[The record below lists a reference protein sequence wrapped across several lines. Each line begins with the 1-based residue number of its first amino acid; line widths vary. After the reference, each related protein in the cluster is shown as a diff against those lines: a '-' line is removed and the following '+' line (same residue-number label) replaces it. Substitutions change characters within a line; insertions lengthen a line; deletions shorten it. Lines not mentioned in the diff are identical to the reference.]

1 MLYTVI
7 DVGSNSIRMT
17 IFRYENDQLEMLI
30 NKKSTAGLASYVTEG
45 ALDELGIQKCC
56 DEVQS
61 FVELSR
67 NLESTN
73 IFVIATASLRNLTNL
88 DQVQSA
94 LESAV
99 GMPAEIL
106 TGEEEARLDYIG
118 VSHYLPQQNGVIVDI
133 GGASTELVIF
143 NQEGIQSLASLPIG
157 SLNLYTEYTSD
168 LFPTPKDR
176 KAMKARV
183 EQELAQI
190 QWPLP
195 EAPVTLCGV
204 GGTARAFFKICREF
218 YGIPKPQKEVDA
230 GYISL
235 VNKKLKNRDFR
246 IQQGVYRATPD
257 RVFAIMPGMLILN
270 QVSKKFLAD
279 RFALSQAGIRE
290 GYILD
295 RVLHC

>member
-17 IFRYENDQLEMLI
+17 IFRYENDKLEMLI

-45 ALDELGIQKCC
+45 VLDELGIQKCC

-67 NLESTN
+67 NLDSTN
-73 IFVIATASLRNLTNL
+73 ISVIATASLRNLTNL

-106 TGEEEARLDYIG
+106 TGEEEARLDYVG
-118 VSHYLPQQNGVIVDI
+118 VSHHLPQQNGVIVDI
-133 GGASTELVIF
+133 GGASTELIMF
-143 NQEGIQSLASLPIG
+143 DHEGIQALTSLPIG

-246 IQQGVYRATPD
+246 VQQGVYRATPD